1 MAGEHR
7 QPASRSRRV
16 GATVAAGVLTTA
28 AIAAGAGL
36 LGVTDAQ
43 RSSEQHV
50 TTEFTANAFELEA
63 TADGTSWSDG
73 DSADP
78 IALNFSPDQMALQVG
93 RTSAVYTPIQVR
105 MKQGSLIGSEATTV
119 SAHLEGA
126 DASSGFGQALRAN
139 AYVVDN
145 PGACRLGGVSSDA
158 ELETISGTENVLRT
172 LNVGSFELPGA
183 TQDAPGEATTVCLE
197 MWMANNTWLIGRGT
211 PQKNVSVGWT
221 VTGQMS
227 SSQGAQ

>member
-63 TADGTSWSDG
+63 SADGTTWSDG
-73 DSADP
+73 DETQP
-78 IALNFSPDQMALQVG
+78 IALDFAPDQMALQV
-93 RTSAVYTPIQVR
+93 RQENAVFQPIQVR
-105 MKQGSLIGSEATTV
+105 MKQGSLLGSEATTV
-119 SAHLEGA
+119 SAHLEGT
-126 DASSGFGQALRAN
+126 DATSGFGQALRAN
-139 AYVVDN
+139 AYVVDD
-145 PGACRLGGVSSDA
+145 SDVCGRGSMPSGT
-158 ELETISGTENVLRT
+158 ELETISGAENVLHT
-172 LNVGSFELPGA
+172 LNVGTFELPGA
-183 TQDAPGEATTVCLE
+183 TPEAPGEATTICLE
-197 MWMANNTWLIGRGT
+197 MWMDNNTWLLGQGT

>member
-1 MAGEHR
+1 MTTV
-7 QPASRSRRV
+7 RRV
-16 GATVAAGVLTTA
+16 PALLAACALLMITVTV
-28 AIAAGAGL
+28 IAVTGL

-50 TTEFTANAFELEA
+50 TTQFTANVFDLEA
-63 TADGTSWSDG
+63 SADGETWSDG
-73 DSADP
+73 DVEQP
-78 IALNFSPDQMALQVG
+78 IALDFAPDEMALQVG
-93 RTSAVYTPIQVR
+93 QENAVYETIQVR

-126 DASSGFGQALRAN
+126 GATTGFGQALRAS
-139 AYVVDN
+139 AYVIDS
-145 PGACRLGGVSSDA
+145 PGLCAPGRLTRGT
-158 ELETISGTENVLRT
+158 ELATISGAEDVLHS
-172 LNVGSFELPGA
+172 LNVGSFELPPA
-183 TQDAPGEATTVCLE
+183 TAQAPGEATTVCLE
-197 MWMANNTWLIGRGT
+197 LWMHDNVWLLGRGT